1 MALQFNALG
10 NPGPAL
16 PPPPT
21 YAAQAPA
28 AHNEAAGAGH
38 ETLLET
44 PMSSVSTTQPPVFY
58 GPAIEE
64 RDRRAY
70 ERLIIVERMVQWLYD
85 NQLKLIDSV
94 QQAISNLG
102 KMEESVR
109 ATKATVD
116 KLSEDFNCWMGE
128 ADGAME
134 TSTSDGEEGSDT
146 EVEDEDRYT
155 DALVDGDFFSQ
166 LE

>member
-1 MALQFNALG
+1 MAQYTNFEEFMALQFNALG

-28 AHNEAAGAGH
+28 AHNEAAGAGY

-94 QQAISNLG
+94 QH
-102 KMEESVR
+102 V
-109 ATKATVD
+109 TVSGVYCNY
-116 KLSEDFNCWMGE
+116 LM
-128 ADGAME
+128 
-134 TSTSDGEEGSDT
+134 TTLR
-146 EVEDEDRYT
+146 V
-155 DALVDGDFFSQ
+155 
-166 LE
+166 